1 MRFVPILKKIILSI
15 FMVVI
20 LVAGYKDSVGNP
32 IDFAIYHSIGKQ
44 LLQGNFD
51 LYPSVH
57 LDGTSYS
64 QINGMYYRY
73 APVTA
78 LLFVPFA
85 LFDVATAAF
94 LFFLLKIAALFGV
107 VLMISKLTAVKSD
120 RYLAVGLIAFFSVAG
135 YIIEDWHV
143 GNVHFL
149 SFFLIVLAIYGIEKG
164 RVVWPSFL
172 LALAVALKITPLLF
186 VFYFLVKKKFKVC
199 AVVAVSLAVLFL
211 LPALFVGFEK
221 NAVLVKEWSMSAAQK
236 SEASVNHSLKGVLFK
251 YLNHNEID
259 GPKYPKINVADFSRE
274 TVYALWLVLGLATM
288 IFLAAIFARASRHPD
303 VVLLEH
309 SLVVVGILILS
320 PHSMRVYFSTLLL
333 PSGILVILLIKYSQN
348 IYRRLMQGVL
358 VLSFLVSVLIPA
370 VLPGRQAS
378 LVYEIHS
385 PYFFATTIL
394 FFVLVFLIRNFE
406 KLNLA

>member
-1 MRFVPILKKIILSI
+1 
-15 FMVVI
+15 
-20 LVAGYKDSVGNP
+20 
-32 IDFAIYHSIGKQ
+32 
-44 LLQGNFD
+44 
-51 LYPSVH
+51 
-57 LDGTSYS
+57 
-64 QINGMYYRY
+64 
-73 APVTA
+73 
-78 LLFVPFA
+78 
-85 LFDVATAAF
+85 
-94 LFFLLKIAALFGV
+94 
-107 VLMISKLTAVKSD
+107 
-120 RYLAVGLIAFFSVAG
+120 
-135 YIIEDWHV
+135 
-143 GNVHFL
+143 
-149 SFFLIVLAIYGIEKG
+149 LIVLAIYGIEKG

-251 YLNHNEID
+251 YLNHNDID
-259 GPKYPKINVADFSRE
+259 GPKYPKTNVADFSRE
-274 TVYALWLVLGLATM
+274 TVYALWLGLWLATM
-288 IFLAAIFARASRHPD
+288 IFLAAIFARTSRHPD

-309 SLVVVGILILS
+309 SLVIAGILILS
-320 PHSMRVYFSTLLL
+320 PHSMRPYFSTLLL

-370 VLPGRQAS
+370 VLPGQQAS
-378 LVYEIHS
+378 LMYEIHS

-406 KLNLA
+406 KLNPA